1 MKKNYSQL
9 VPKILNK
16 EHRLRI
22 AAQIIGV
29 LQVYPGEI
37 HKLSCLDVGCSNGVI
52 TNYLAKY
59 FNMVTGIDVD
69 SIAIKDAKS
78 SFKTKNL
85 SFFEMSGQKMLFK
98 DKTFDIVICNQIYN
112 FVENPQLL
120 IKEIHRVL
128 NPDGICFFA
137 ARNKYALWEPQYNL
151 PLLSWLPKNLATL
164 YLRIFKGQK
173 IFMGKNYM
181 SYAQLRELVSQFEVH
196 DYTLRILK
204 EPAKFAFYRYNKY
217 ALIAKFLP
225 KFIEPLMPNFIWL
238 LKKYSVKYI

>member
-29 LQVYPGEI
+29 LQEYLREI
-37 HKLSCLDVGCSNGVI
+37 QKLSCLDVGCSNGVI

-78 SFKTKNL
+78 SFKTKNV

-98 DKTFDIVICNQIYN
+98 DETFDVVICNQTYE
-112 FVENPQLL
+112 FVDNQNDLAA
-120 IKEIHRVL
+120 EIFRVL
-128 NPDGICFFA
+128 KPGGICFLG
-137 ARNKYALWEPQYNL
+137 ARNKLTFFESQL
-151 PLLSWLPKNLATL
+151 GIPLLHFLPTRVASIIASFFDKIYYPAKYLTL
-164 YLRIFKGQK
+164 DGLKKLFKK
-173 IFMGKNYM
+173 FII
-181 SYAQLRELVSQFEVH
+181 H
-196 DYTLRILK
+196 DMTIPILK
-204 EPAKFAFYRYNKY
+204 NPKKYNYISLVKY
-217 ALIAKFLP
+217 HLFIRFLP
-225 KFIEPLMPNFIWL
+225 VELIYILLPNYIWIL
-238 LKKYSVKYI
+238 EKPQN